1 MKVLLDKN
9 NVVIAKS
16 FEIKKVENGFF
27 VPEEDVIYA
36 LEGLQII
43 ETTLNPKIMQDKLVN
58 GKILPNPDY
67 KTPEEIAKLT
77 KDFELKRLL
86 EQKVITQEEY
96 EKIIKLFIENR
107 VSTLLVNI
115 NYEKPFIKNKS
126 YAQRSYVYEETSSKI
141 ITFNEHVKFYP
152 DAIGGLMFLVENY
165 PDFICVAELGEDEE
179 DSVEILGNRQD
190 LLPSSFQ
197 ESLEHD

>member
-16 FEIKKVENGFF
+16 SEIKKVENGFF

-36 LEGLQII
+36 LEGLQIV

-96 EKIIKLFIENR
+96 EKII
-107 VSTLLVNI
+107 S
-115 NYEKPFIKNKS
+115 
-126 YAQRSYVYEETSSKI
+126 
-141 ITFNEHVKFYP
+141 
-152 DAIGGLMFLVENY
+152 
-165 PDFICVAELGEDEE
+165 
-179 DSVEILGNRQD
+179 
-190 LLPSSFQ
+190 
-197 ESLEHD
+197 